1 MKTVHADPDVYG
13 PRNRM
18 EKMIGYRAP
27 QWREEVYEEMVHLD
41 NKSRLRMGRAA
52 IKYFMV
58 LYDLIKCNAD
68 SKVKGL
74 EIKKRKLEQ
83 DSALPRSARLHRLC
97 VKAAV
102 LKCKFYIA
110 VKRHLLCLFIFL
122 FSINLVKRHSIIPS
136 IFLILFFHDETLYI
150 KVSELILKILILD
163 LRLLNITTNK
173 CSLSCP

>member
-58 LYDLIKCNAD
+58 LYDLIKCSAD
-68 SKVKGL
+68 SKVK
-74 EIKKRKLEQ
+74 RKLEQ
-83 DSALPRSARLHRLC
+83 EYSSS
-97 VKAAV
+97 K
-102 LKCKFYIA
+102 KCK
-110 VKRHLLCLFIFL
+110 
-122 FSINLVKRHSIIPS
+122 
-136 IFLILFFHDETLYI
+136 
-150 KVSELILKILILD
+150 
-163 LRLLNITTNK
+163 ITQVMR
-173 CSLSCP
+173 